1 LTFCVETGT
10 LSGYSILLLT
20 YKIREVLLR
29 VFSGIQPSGKLHI
42 GNYFGAMRQHL
53 QLQAENEGFYFI
65 ADYHALTSNP
75 DPAVIRENTFGV
87 AMDYLALGLDPEKTV
102 FWRQSD
108 VPEVTELAWILSC
121 VTPMGLLQRC
131 HSYKDKLDQGLSP
144 VHGLFA
150 YPVLMAADILLYD
163 SNLVPVGQDQ
173 KQHIEVTRDIAIKF
187 NNVYGETFVL
197 PEEHIMKSVAVV
209 PGIDGRK
216 MSKSYDNTIEIFEPE
231 NSVKKKV
238 MRIVTDST
246 PVEDPKNP
254 ETCNA
259 FALLKLVAPA
269 EELAEWE
276 EKYRVGGVGYGTVK
290 KRVVELLHDY
300 FRPFREKREELE
312 NNRDYVEA
320 VLCSGAQKARA
331 VARQTMKRVRD
342 AIGLGDIRN
351 A

>member
-1 LTFCVETGT
+1 M
-10 LSGYSILLLT
+10 
-20 YKIREVLLR
+20 R

-53 QLQAENEGFYFI
+53 QLQAEHEGFYFI

-131 HSYKDKLDQGLSP
+131 HSYKDKIDQGLSP

-246 PVEDPKNP
+246 PVEDPKDP

-259 FALLKLVAPA
+259 FALLRLAASA
-269 EELAEWE
+269 EELADWE

-300 FRPFREKREELE
+300 FRPFREKRDELE
-312 NNRDYVEA
+312 KNRDYVEA
-320 VLCSGAQKARA
+320 VLCNGAQKARA

-342 AIGLGDIRN
+342 AIGLGDIRH

>member
-1 LTFCVETGT
+1 M
-10 LSGYSILLLT
+10 
-20 YKIREVLLR
+20 R

-53 QLQAENEGFYFI
+53 DLQAENEGFYFI
-65 ADYHALTSNP
+65 ADYHSLTTTP
-75 DPAVIRENTFGV
+75 KPEVIRENTFGV

-108 VPEVTELAWILSC
+108 VPEVTELTWLLSC

-131 HSYKDKLDQGLSP
+131 HSYKDKVEQGLSP

-150 YPVLMAADILLYD
+150 YPVLMAADILLYN
-163 SNLVPVGQDQ
+163 SELVPVGQDQ
-173 KQHIEVTRDIAIKF
+173 KQHIEVTRDIAFKF
-187 NNVYGETFVL
+187 NNIYGETFVL
-197 PEEHIMKSVAVV
+197 PEEHILKSVAVV

-238 MRIVTDST
+238 MRIKTDST
-246 PVEDPKNP
+246 PVEDPKDP
-254 ETCNA
+254 ETCNI
-259 FALLKLVAPA
+259 FALLKLAASP

-276 EKYRVGGVGYGTVK
+276 EKYRKGGVGYGTVK
-290 KRVVELLHDY
+290 KRVVELLHEY
-300 FRPFREKREELE
+300 FAPYRQKREDLE
-312 NNRDYVEA
+312 NDRDYVEQ
-320 VLCSGAQKARA
+320 VLCNGAQKARA
-331 VARQTMKRVRD
+331 VAQKTMLRVRD
-342 AIGLGDIRN
+342 AMGLGAIRN